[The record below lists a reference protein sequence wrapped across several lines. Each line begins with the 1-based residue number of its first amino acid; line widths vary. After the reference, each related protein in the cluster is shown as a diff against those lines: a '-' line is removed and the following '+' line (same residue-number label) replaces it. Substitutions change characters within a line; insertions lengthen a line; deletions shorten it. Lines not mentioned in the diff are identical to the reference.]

1 MRRRIEKK
9 CRERGRGLEVRGALN
24 GFRLNSL
31 KIEEFCGIM
40 KKYR

>member
-1 MRRRIEKK
+1 MRRRIEKNVGK
-9 CRERGRGLEVRGALN
+9 GEGGLEVRGALN
-24 GFRLNSL
+24 GLRLNSL